1 MKPKKTFKSLTEL
14 SADTIGAAKP
24 EPEKAESPEPQ
35 VHPEA
40 PPKVPPKRFPPVH
53 DLHHWGINE

>member
-14 SADTIGAAKP
+14 SADTIAAVEP

-35 VHPEA
+35 VHAGA
-40 PPKVPPKRFPPVH
+40 PRKVPPKRFPPVH
-53 DLHHWGINE
+53 DLHHCGINE